1 MKREI
6 FNQLEVWKKSEN
18 KKPLIIKGARQV
30 GKTYIV
36 RHFAKYS
43 YSEMVEVNFEK
54 DLEFQHVFEKT
65 HNPKEILDYF
75 RLRFSEYKFTND
87 TLLFMDE
94 IQACPDA
101 LTTLKFMAEDFP
113 CDIICSGS
121 LLGVAIQRTTSYPV
135 RYVDTIDMFPMSF
148 MEFLEAKTSQLSI
161 RQKLTE
167 CIKNKIPMP
176 DIIHEQLNQLF
187 SIYMII
193 GGMPEVVQTYINTES
208 ILEAKRIQEA
218 ILDDYIR
225 DMSKYASGAE
235 SIKIKECFMSIP
247 SQLAK
252 ENKKFQYKLVKQ
264 GYNAR
269 YYEESLRWLED
280 SGLILKVNRLNHIDY
295 PLSGC
300 VELPIFKIYMADI
313 GLFVSQ
319 LEDGDIRELL
329 LGEMGIYKG
338 ALYESVV
345 AQIFRKKK
353 KKCYYFEPSQN
364 SEIDF
369 IIEYNGYISPVEVK
383 SSRNTVSKSFQ
394 NYIQKYNP
402 KYSFRFSQKNFGYDS
417 EKNIYYI
424 PFYAIEVLLNNEP
437 SPFESF
443 VGVKISNE

>member
-1 MKREI
+1 
-6 FNQLEVWKKSEN
+6 
-18 KKPLIIKGARQV
+18 
-30 GKTYIV
+30 
-36 RHFAKYS
+36 
-43 YSEMVEVNFEK
+43 
-54 DLEFQHVFEKT
+54 
-65 HNPKEILDYF
+65 
-75 RLRFSEYKFTND
+75 
-87 TLLFMDE
+87 
-94 IQACPDA
+94 
-101 LTTLKFMAEDFP
+101 
-113 CDIICSGS
+113 
-121 LLGVAIQRTTSYPV
+121 
-135 RYVDTIDMFPMSF
+135 
-148 MEFLEAKTSQLSI
+148 
-161 RQKLTE
+161 
-167 CIKNKIPMP
+167 
-176 DIIHEQLNQLF
+176 
-187 SIYMII
+187 
-193 GGMPEVVQTYINTES
+193 
-208 ILEAKRIQEA
+208 
-218 ILDDYIR
+218 
-225 DMSKYASGAE
+225 
-235 SIKIKECFMSIP
+235 
-247 SQLAK
+247 
-252 ENKKFQYKLVKQ
+252 
-264 GYNAR
+264 
-269 YYEESLRWLED
+269 
-280 SGLILKVNRLNHIDY
+280 
-295 PLSGC
+295 
-300 VELPIFKIYMADI
+300 MADI